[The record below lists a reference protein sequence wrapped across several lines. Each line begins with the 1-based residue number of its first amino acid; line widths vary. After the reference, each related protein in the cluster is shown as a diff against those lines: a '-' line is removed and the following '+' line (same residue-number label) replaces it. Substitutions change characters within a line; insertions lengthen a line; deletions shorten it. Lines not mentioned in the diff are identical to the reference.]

1 MSHTPTDTDTLV
13 KRLRDGCNL
22 QQRDGERAAD
32 RIEALEAEV
41 VRLKAN
47 HSRFPEAMA
56 AVAAAKSAPLPE
68 RIKEIG
74 EAMAEIPEVYWGA
87 QWVADAK
94 PAFGEKYVRHVAGDN
109 GQGMGRQWLATTPP
123 HIPGLA
129 RYIAAANPDTLSMM
143 MEAITEALA
152 GEDELREALA
162 QYANPDLYRSH
173 PHGLAFDRRDKSYI
187 AFAALAS
194 HDKRKE
200 GRTLSRA
207 HAQEAGL

>member
-1 MSHTPTDTDTLV
+1 MTTDTDTLV
-13 KRLRDGCNL
+13 AALRTQRQIDMDGCEVAVSR
-22 QQRDGERAAD
+22 QACDEAAD

-94 PAFGEKYVRHVAGDN
+94 PAFGEKYVCHVVGDN
-109 GQGMGRQWLATTPP
+109 GQGMGRQWLAATPP
-123 HIPGLA
+123 HISGLA
-129 RYIAAANPDTLSMM
+129 RYIAAVNPDTLSMM
-143 MEAITEALA
+143 MEAITEARA
-152 GEDELREALA
+152 GDRP
-162 QYANPDLYRSH
+162 PDC
-173 PHGLAFDRRDKSYI
+173 
-187 AFAALAS
+187 
-194 HDKRKE
+194 
-200 GRTLSRA
+200 RA
-207 HAQEAGL
+207 